1 MKHEALKQIENQDY
15 WERERERGTFDSRN
29 MQWKKKKIPHH
40 ILNLFVIREIK
51 RNIFLGEKKKKK
63 TYINMKICR
72 GREKKKV
79 FLIQRGWGRGK
90 VGEKEETFYVLVIE
104 KGICNQQVA

>member
-15 WERERERGTFDSRN
+15 WEREREREVPSIVETCSE
-29 MQWKKKKIPHH
+29 KKKKIPHH

-72 GREKKKV
+72 GTKKKKYFWYKGV
-79 FLIQRGWGRGK
+79 EGGERFGK
-90 VGEKEETFYVLVIE
+90 RKRHFMFW
-104 KGICNQQVA
+104 

>member
-1 MKHEALKQIENQDY
+1 MR
-15 WERERERGTFDSRN
+15 EREREVPSIVETCSE
-29 MQWKKKKIPHH
+29 KKKFPHH

-72 GREKKKV
+72 GREKKK
-79 FLIQRGWGRGK
+79 
-90 VGEKEETFYVLVIE
+90 
-104 KGICNQQVA
+104 